1 MIRSQNPQLTIRSQM
16 MKRLMTKIWQKRK
29 RLKGQRVRVAART
42 QMTEV
47 KAVTVVNNR
56 RNQAIALQVLKNFKT
71 LAEIWMIQVI
81 QILRKKLRRVR
92 RRKKRRKRKRKS
104 RKSIKIEFCNNI
116 NSVLAKLRS
125 N

>member
-1 MIRSQNPQLTIRSQM
+1 M
-16 MKRLMTKIWQKRK
+16 MKRWMTKMLQKRK
-29 RLKGQRVRVAART
+29 KLKGQRVRVAVRT
-42 QMTEV
+42 LMIGV
-47 KAVTVVNNR
+47 KAATVVNSR
-56 RNQAIALQVLKNFKT
+56 KSQAIALQVLKNFKT
-71 LAEIWMIQVI
+71 LAENWMILVI
-81 QILRKKLRRVR
+81 RIHRRKVRRER